1 MSAAVP
7 GAGIPTQP
15 ALIGVP
21 AATLPGLR
29 WRSDYSGDSQADLA
43 RALHHGAEPQ
53 LAGADLPPAA
63 TSVSLA
69 ATGSGR
75 PVALQLA
82 VERPSGTFG
91 TFALGETGGR
101 PGLTAPIPKADRGGR
116 IVALQ
121 IGLTPSD
128 AQALAHAGIE
138 GGLTIVAKGRLK
150 LGALQA
156 AGASLTA
163 FDGWTA
169 EGTAKRSGAG
179 DVRYALDGRTDGL
192 LRPAQPFDRSPLPV
206 LASRDVADAAG
217 PDGRLHLALPDGHS
231 IVARVVAIGARF
243 PTAPGSFVVADERAL
258 SVAVNANAPGTA
270 VPREVWI
277 GTPAAAEHQ
286 VSAALRR
293 PPFSALAIRSRASLH
308 AHAASR
314 PLARGILVVLE
325 GAAILSV
332 LLAAAGL
339 VLIAAA
345 DLADERP
352 HLDDLEAMGVPP
364 RTLRAHLLVRAAVLA
379 VAGALGGIVLGAA
392 LSAAV
397 VDVVQLGAGT
407 SAAVPPLRTAVPAGL
422 VALALAAFAVAALVP
437 VAALAG
443 RRPR

>member
-1 MSAAVP
+1 VP

-21 AATLPGLR
+21 AATLPSLR

-43 RALHHGAEPQ
+43 RALRRGPEPR

-63 TSVSLA
+63 TSISLA
-69 ATGSGR
+69 VAAAGR

-91 TFALGETGGR
+91 TIQLGETGG
-101 PGLTAPIPKADRGGR
+101 GDVLSAPVPQADRGGR
-116 IVALQ
+116 VVALQ

-138 GGLTIVAKGRLK
+138 GGLTIVAKGTLN
-150 LGALQA
+150 LGGLR
-156 AGASLTA
+156 AGGAPVTA
-163 FDGWTA
+163 FGGWIA
-169 EGTAKRSGAG
+169 GGTAKRSGAG
-179 DVRYALDGRTDGL
+179 AVEYALDGRTDGL
-192 LRPAQPFDRSPLPV
+192 VRPAQPFDTAPLPV

-231 IVARVVAIGARF
+231 IVARVVATGARF
-243 PTAPGSFVVADERAL
+243 PTAPESFVVADEQAL
-258 SVAVNANAPGTA
+258 SVAVNANAPGTG

-277 GTPAAAEHQ
+277 GAPPASEHR
-286 VSAALRR
+286 VSAALHRA
-293 PPFSALAIRSRASLH
+293 PFSALAVRSRAALH
-308 AHAASR
+308 SHAASR

-379 VAGALGGIVLGAA
+379 VAGAVGGVILGAV

-407 SAAVPPLRTAVPAGL
+407 SAAVPPLRTAVPVGL
-422 VALALAAFAVAALVP
+422 VVLALAAFAVASLVP
-437 VAALAG
+437 VAALSG